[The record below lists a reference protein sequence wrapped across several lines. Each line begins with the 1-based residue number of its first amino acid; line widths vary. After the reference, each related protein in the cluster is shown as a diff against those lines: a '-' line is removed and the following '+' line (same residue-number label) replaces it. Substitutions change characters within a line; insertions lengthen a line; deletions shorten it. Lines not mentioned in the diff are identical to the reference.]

1 MVDLSGSWLKV
12 EDFDLV
18 REVHLSVVREW
29 GRRALQYTDPAGAP
43 EAREALEGL
52 LGRVGLGGLR
62 ALFTTSL
69 SDSLRVL
76 KFVHLDDSD
85 CVSLEDPT
93 SREALSVFRNVC
105 SGSKLRYVQPIWRD
119 PDGRVYSAEELAAE
133 AGAAPLVVYD
143 LTYGLLADGEVAA
156 ADNVVVVGSLHA
168 LFPGLHLG
176 FIAAPEEL
184 YKLYL
189 GFVEGAYLH
198 PPTYMQYLFYA
209 AVKNGAVY
217 RIFRELQRRREVV
230 RGFAES
236 SSPYF
241 AWVRAKRLET
251 FLKHGAVRGSE
262 FSSNGRF
269 GEYARLGLLSAT
281 AEELEEFVS
290 KILSKELQSAG
301 AGGVV

>member
-1 MVDLSGSWLKV
+1 MIDLSGSWLKV

-18 REVHLSVVREW
+18 REVHLSVIREW

-52 LGRVGLGGLR
+52 LGRLGFGGLR
-62 ALFTTSL
+62 ALFTNSL
-69 SDSLRVL
+69 SDSLRIL
-76 KFVHLDDSD
+76 KFVHLNDSD

-93 SREALSVFRNVC
+93 SRDALSVFKDIC
-105 SGSKLRYVQPIWRD
+105 SSGKLRYIQPIWRD
-119 PDGRVYSAEELAAE
+119 PDGRVYSTDELVAE
-133 AGAAPLVVYD
+133 ARAAPLVVYD
-143 LTYGLLADGEVAA
+143 LTYGLLADGQVAA

-189 GFVEGAYLH
+189 NFVEGAYLH
-198 PPTYMQYLFYA
+198 PPTYMQYLFHV
-209 AVKNGAVY
+209 AVKIGAVY
-217 RIFRELQRRREVV
+217 QIFRELLRRREVAREFV
-230 RGFAES
+230 ES

-241 AWVRAKRLET
+241 AWVRAKKLET

-262 FSSNGRF
+262 FSLNGRF
-269 GEYARLGLLSAT
+269 GEYARVGLLSAT
-281 AEELEEFVS
+281 ARELEEFFS
-290 KILSKELQSAG
+290 KIYLKELQSAG